1 MKKLKLILP
10 MLAFVFAIALS
21 FAFANKSAD
30 KDIYD
35 TKYILV
41 QAPNGWAT
49 IDVLCNPDNSDCTV
63 EFSEEPGTEYRVYD
77 EKDTSKPTEGD
88 GQIIELNGSAP
99 DPD

>member
-10 MLAFVFAIALS
+10 LLAFVFAIALS
-21 FAFANKSAD
+21 FAFVDKSAD
-30 KDIYD
+30 KDYYA

-49 IDVLCNPDNSDCTV
+49 IDVECTPDNAECEV
-63 EFSEEPGTEYRVYD
+63 EFSEEPGTKYRVYD
-77 EKDTSKPTEGD
+77 EKDTSKPTEGN

-99 DPD
+99 NPD